1 MQDNKDNMESSF
13 ATPATSE
20 AQATKPEPQTAT
32 LKTAEPDS
40 STTPKLHVAELN
52 TGVPAASS
60 AKAETKKEQNIP
72 LGTVGA
78 ILGSMAG
85 AVSIILL
92 DRLGYVASVS
102 GLIMAIATIWLY
114 QKLAKG
120 ISGKGIAIC
129 IVVMVVMVLVAEN
142 IACSITIIEEIKE
155 TGYDYIPSFGEVF
168 NNFFRLLSE
177 GYIRSD
183 VYFGRLALVY
193 LFTALGAFGVIKS
206 YK

>member
-13 ATPATSE
+13 TTPTASE
-20 AQATKPEPQTAT
+20 AQTTKPETNNTNQN
-32 LKTAEPDS
+32 S
-40 STTPKLHVAELN
+40 SVTPTLHVAELN
-52 TGVPAASS
+52 SGISAASS

-85 AVSIILL
+85 AILIILL
-92 DRLGYVASVS
+92 DRIGYVASIS
-102 GLIMAIATIWLY
+102 GLVMAIATVYLY
-114 QKLAKG
+114 QKFAKG

-129 IVVMVVMVLVAEN
+129 VVIMIVMVLIAEN
-142 IACSITIIEEIKE
+142 IACSIAIVDKLAKL
-155 TGYDYIPSFGEVF
+155 GYDNYSVGDIF
-168 NNFFRLLSE
+168 NNFFRLLAE
-177 GYIRSD
+177 GYIDSE
-183 VYFGRLALVY
+183 VYFGNLALVY